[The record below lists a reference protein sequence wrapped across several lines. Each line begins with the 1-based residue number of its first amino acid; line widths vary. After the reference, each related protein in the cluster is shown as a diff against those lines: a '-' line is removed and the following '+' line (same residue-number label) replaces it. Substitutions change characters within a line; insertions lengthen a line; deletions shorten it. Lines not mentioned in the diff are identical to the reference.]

1 MKRNIYLLVLALV
14 AVPALAQIY
23 KWKDANGVMQYSDT
37 PPPSNNVKSQVLDI
51 KDIPV
56 SSIGLGSKA
65 ASAASGVSARASAPA
80 NASASA
86 QQNPATEKNEKLCA
100 ELRGRKTFLEKGTR
114 TRVINEKGEAKRMD
128 ADMRKSEIADIE
140 KQMAKVCP

>member
-1 MKRNIYLLVLALV
+1 MKKNICLLFFAVAAL
-14 AVPALAQIY
+14 PALAQIY

-37 PPPSNNVKSQVLDI
+37 PPPSNAVKSQVLDI

-56 SSIGLGSKA
+56 SSIATGAASRASAAAVRTASA
-65 ASAASGVSARASAPA
+65 ASAAGEQKMVY
-80 NASASA
+80 
-86 QQNPATEKNEKLCA
+86 EKSEKLCA

-128 ADMRKSEIADIE
+128 ADMRKSEIAEIE